1 MGSVAV
7 LPRVLV
13 RRTPF
18 GTRVE
23 WRGGSGLLARDA
35 AGRCRPL
42 APDELRRQF
51 PEAWPAWLRLA
62 AMLPQGQA
70 AVPGAVRRDGDE
82 PWAS

>member
-13 RRTPF
+13 HRAPF
-18 GTRVE
+18 GTRIE
-23 WRGGSGLLARDA
+23 WRRGPGLLARDA

-51 PEAWPAWLRLA
+51 PEAWPAWVRLA
-62 AMLPQGQA
+62 ELLRPGEAGPRHAGPSNGA
-70 AVPGAVRRDGDE
+70 AA
-82 PWAS
+82 